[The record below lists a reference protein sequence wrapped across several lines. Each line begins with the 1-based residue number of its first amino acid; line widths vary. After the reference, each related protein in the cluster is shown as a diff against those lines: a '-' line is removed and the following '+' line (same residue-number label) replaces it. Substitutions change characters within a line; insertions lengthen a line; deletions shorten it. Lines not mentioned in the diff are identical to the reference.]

1 MSDQT
6 DAKSTKVRD
15 LRTNQPDR
23 FRQYWIEMSVD
34 LRKVRYYGNKER
46 HEHPAKGLP
55 RHPAPGRHVE
65 PPPRDD
71 DGRQDGHGKNT
82 WNSKFGPSGGRN
94 EIDQPDSVADDEQ
107 GVRYHIR
114 KN

>member
-1 MSDQT
+1 M
-6 DAKSTKVRD
+6 
-15 LRTNQPDR
+15 
-23 FRQYWIEMSVD
+23 
-34 LRKVRYYGNKER
+34 
-46 HEHPAKGLP
+46 
-55 RHPAPGRHVE
+55 E

-82 WNSKFGPSGGRN
+82 WNSKFGPTGGRN

>member
-1 MSDQT
+1 MQRVL
-6 DAKSTKVRD
+6 TKLGIYGPRP
-15 LRTNQPDR
+15 LRIL
-23 FRQYWIEMSVD
+23 FLSAEMSAEPW
-34 LRKVRYYGNKER
+34 KVRYYGNKAR

-71 DGRQDGHGKNT
+71 DGRQDDHGKNT
-82 WNSKFGPSGGRN
+82 WNSKFGPTGGRN

>member
-1 MSDQT
+1 
-6 DAKSTKVRD
+6 
-15 LRTNQPDR
+15 
-23 FRQYWIEMSVD
+23 MSVD
-34 LRKVRYYGNKER
+34 PCKVRYYGNKAR

-65 PPPRDD
+65 PPLRDD

-82 WNSKFGPSGGRN
+82 WNSKFGPTGGRN

>member
-1 MSDQT
+1 MQRVLIKLGIYGPRSNT
-6 DAKSTKVRD
+6 FLLSA
-15 LRTNQPDR
+15 
-23 FRQYWIEMSVD
+23 EMSVEP
-34 LRKVRYYGNKER
+34 LKVRYYGNKAR

-82 WNSKFGPSGGRN
+82 WNSRFGPTGGRN
-94 EIDQPDSVADDEQ
+94 EIDHPDSIADDEQ